1 MTRLQQHQVDLLARR
16 QLCLV
21 SARQLAETGLSAR
34 SIARAVSAGRLV
46 RFRRGVYLLPGHQP
60 TWETAVMAAVLAAG
74 EPAVASHLTAARL
87 WALEPDRKAYPETA
101 PEAVIHLSAPRAVR
115 LPGVVSHIRNVPP
128 AHRSRAGQSG
138 RVPATSAARTLVDL
152 SAHFEAERLGRC
164 VDEALR
170 RRIVRISEV
179 VRVYDAGRGP
189 GRRRLSPIHQV
200 LAERV
205 PGFDPG
211 ANDWERKMDDLW
223 DEMGL
228 PQAVRQYE
236 IRCGNHTYRVDRA
249 IVELRLA
256 VEWVGVEYHGQVG
269 RFRRDRRRISDLAL
283 AGWDLV
289 EVTSDWTEERIRRT
303 VFAKAEERRRLLQA
317 SAKRACPPPSDASFR
332 PAKRPRQTP

>member
-1 MTRLQQHQVDLLARR
+1 VADALNHRIDALARR
-16 QLCLV
+16 QLGLLSAAQAEAIGFSR
-21 SARQLAETGLSAR
+21 SARE
-34 SIARAVSAGRLV
+34 RAVAAGRLV

-74 EPAVASHLTAARL
+74 EPAVASHLSAARL

-101 PEAVIHLSAPRAVR
+101 PEAIHLSAPRAVR
-115 LPGVVSHIRNVPP
+115 LPGVASHIRNVPP

-170 RRIVRISEV
+170 RRIVRLSEL

-189 GRRRLSPIHQV
+189 GRRRLSSIHQV

-256 VEWVGVEYHGQVG
+256 VEWVGVEYHGQAG

-289 EVTSDWTEERIRRT
+289 EVTSDWTKERIRRT
-303 VFAKAEERRRLLQA
+303 VLAKAEGRRRLLQ
-317 SAKRACPPPSDASFR
+317 SS
-332 PAKRPRQTP
+332 

>member
-1 MTRLQQHQVDLLARR
+1 MERLQQQQIDLLARR
-16 QLCLV
+16 QLCLIT
-21 SARQLAETGLSAR
+21 ARQLAETGLSDR
-34 SIARAVSAGRLV
+34 SIARAVAAGRLV

-74 EPAVASHLTAARL
+74 EPAVASHLTAVRL

-101 PEAVIHLSAPRAVR
+101 PEAAIHLSALRAVR
-115 LPGVVSHIRNVPP
+115 LPGVSAHRRNVPP
-128 AHRSRAGQSG
+128 TQRSRAGQSG
-138 RVPATSAARTLVDL
+138 QVPVTSVARTLVDL
-152 SAHFEAERLGRC
+152 SADFDAERLGRC

-170 RRIVRISEV
+170 RRIVSLSQLTS
-179 VRVYDAGRGP
+179 VYGAARGP
-189 GRRRLSPIHQV
+189 GRRRLSSIHQV

-236 IRCGNHTYRVDRA
+236 IRCGNRTYRVDRA

-269 RFRRDRRRISDLAL
+269 RFRRDRCRISDLAL

-289 EVTSDWTEERIRRT
+289 EVTSDWSEERIKRT
-303 VFAKAEERRRLLQA
+303 VLAKAEERRRLLQA
-317 SAKRACPPPSDASFR
+317 SK
-332 PAKRPRQTP
+332 TP